1 MTEASRAFAGE
12 HGAMNNWDKIWK
24 KRTAKIE
31 NRATVFEMFKELKR
45 ADGFDTQDVQG
56 YYEAFFRQW
65 ECMALAEMEA
75 ECQNAELIASESCGQ
90 NIYVKFDKGTGIRQ
104 NFDRHTKEI
113 KKAANYM
120 RGKKK
125 KNEFEQ
131 IALAAIDGFYRE
143 ALAASELVQSKM
155 FDERFD
161 RMEQTN
167 ELIHGSYNYHNIF
180 S

>member
-1 MTEASRAFAGE
+1 
-12 HGAMNNWDKIWK
+12 
-24 KRTAKIE
+24 
-31 NRATVFEMFKELKR
+31 
-45 ADGFDTQDVQG
+45 
-56 YYEAFFRQW
+56 
-65 ECMALAEMEA
+65 
-75 ECQNAELIASESCGQ
+75 
-90 NIYVKFDKGTGIRQ
+90 
-104 NFDRHTKEI
+104 
-113 KKAANYM
+113 M

-180 S
+180 LDVGIGGDAVTNFEKCHNDCQVVDLYQFLRKVMEKHDWDINVAYRLVDEYDRCKPLDDTDIEMLVALLSFPEKFWKIINQYINSNKSWIPDKNVDKLRKVIEQNERRRELIDKICCVW